1 MDSIGFPIPRK
12 ENENRRA
19 ILPDDI
25 RALAHPEQLFIE
37 RGYGQPL
44 QISDEEYELAG
55 ARLASLEDV
64 LAQDIVCDPKMGSAP
79 YLEQLHDKTVFGWL
93 HAVQGRAVAELLVR
107 NRLTALAWEDMFEA
121 DGRHTFWR
129 NNEIAG
135 HAAIAHALKCHPFPS
150 TPRVA
155 VLGNGNTARGAMAT
169 LQEMNIP
176 YRQFTRSG
184 EDDFRRSLGEFD
196 VVVCAILWDI
206 FRNDHIITCDDLK
219 RMPANALIID
229 IACDTAGAIETSVPT
244 TINDPCYVVDGVT
257 HYVVDHTP
265 SLLFEEAS
273 ESISKAIAPH
283 LDNLIEGVNDPCLMD
298 ALAVVKGVIIDQR
311 IVDYAKR

>member
-1 MDSIGFPIPRK
+1 M
-12 ENENRRA
+12 
-19 ILPDDI
+19 PDDI
-25 RALAHPEQLFIE
+25 RSLTHPERLYIE
-37 RGYGQPL
+37 HGYGMPL
-44 QISDEEYELAG
+44 QINDEAYEAAG
-55 ARLASLEDV
+55 AHIVSLEEV
-64 LAQDIVCDPKMGSAP
+64 LAQDIVCDPKIGSAP
-79 YLEQLHDKTVFGWL
+79 YLKQLHDKTVFGWI
-93 HAVQGRAVAELLVR
+93 HAVQGKAIAQLLVD
-107 NRLTALAWEDMFEA
+107 NHLTALAWEDMFEA

-169 LQEMNIP
+169 LREMNIP
-176 YRQFTRSG
+176 FRQFTRSG

-206 FRNDHIITCDDLK
+206 FRNDHIITRDDLK
-219 RMPANALIID
+219 RMPDNALIID

-265 SLLFEEAS
+265 TLLFEEAS

-311 IVDYAKR
+311 IIDYAKR